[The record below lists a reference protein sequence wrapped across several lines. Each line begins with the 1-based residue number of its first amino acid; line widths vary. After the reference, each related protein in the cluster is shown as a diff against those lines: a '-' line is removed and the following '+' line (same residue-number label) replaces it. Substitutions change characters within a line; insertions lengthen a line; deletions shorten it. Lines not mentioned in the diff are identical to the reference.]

1 MAAKCALGL
10 AVESGERSLEEV
22 MKAVF
27 ILMLLTLSAFAQQ
40 EAPVAAACG
49 PKDVKFEAKLDD
61 SQHTLAQ
68 PEAGKT
74 LVYFIQDI
82 GAVNCI
88 GGCMTTRIG
97 LDGAW
102 VGANQHNSYF
112 SMSVEPG
119 EHHVCAS
126 PQSRLLPKASA
137 KYAGILLAL
146 THFTA
151 EAGKVYYFRM
161 RSFGDPSQMIFE
173 MDPVD
178 SDQARYLMAYY
189 PLSVSHPKP

>member
-1 MAAKCALGL
+1 
-10 AVESGERSLEEV
+10 
-22 MKAVF
+22 MKTVLV
-27 ILMLLTLSAFAQQ
+27 LMILTLSAFAQQ
-40 EAPVAAACG
+40 EPTAVATACG

-68 PEAGKT
+68 PEAGKA

-82 GAVNCI
+82 GVVNCI
-88 GGCMTTRIG
+88 GSCMTTRIG

-112 SMSVEPG
+112 SVSVEPG

-126 PQSRLLPKASA
+126 PQSRLLPKPSA
-137 KYAGILLAL
+137 KYAGVLVAL
-146 THFTA
+146 RHFTA

-161 RSFGDPSQMIFE
+161 RSFGAPNQEIFDL
-173 MDPVD
+173 DPVD
-178 SDQARYLMAYY
+178 ADQAKYLMAYY
-189 PLSVSHPKP
+189 PSSVSRPKP

>member
-119 EHHVCAS
+119 ERVAFHSGVVFINGKS
-126 PQSRLLPKASA
+126 
-137 KYAGILLAL
+137 I
-146 THFTA
+146 A
-151 EAGKVYYFRM
+151 EPYLISHGAWEWPEETLGDDVYFVTGAIGR
-161 RSFGDPSQMIFE
+161 
-173 MDPVD
+173 
-178 SDQARYLMAYY
+178 
-189 PLSVSHPKP
+189 

>member
-119 EHHVCAS
+119 EHSCVRQPAIAPVAESVREIRGDIAGAHALHCGGGEGL
-126 PQSRLLPKASA
+126 LLP
-137 KYAGILLAL
+137 
-146 THFTA
+146 HA
-151 EAGKVYYFRM
+151 EFR
-161 RSFGDPSQMIFE
+161 
-173 MDPVD
+173 
-178 SDQARYLMAYY
+178 
-189 PLSVSHPKP
+189 